1 MFNGN
6 MYKKVILNGGY
17 PDRAPDGG
25 LAFCREVTGGLSQP
39 VKILECLFG
48 REKNTWDSALKK
60 DVELFHNVL
69 AGVQVEFQIAKERT
83 LVDQIGW
90 ADVVYFRGGYTQR
103 LYDVLSVIPQWQDA
117 LKNKV
122 VVGSSAGAYIL
133 SEVYVHA
140 AEKPEARKG
149 FGLVQIKTVAHYRST
164 FFHNG
169 DHDKA
174 RQYWDMVD
182 ELLENLGPHLEMM
195 KLGEGEF
202 RVL

>member
-17 PDRAPDGG
+17 PDKAPDGG
-25 LAFCREVTGGLSQP
+25 LAFCKEITEGFHRP
-39 VKILECLFG
+39 VRILECLFG
-48 REKNTWDSALKK
+48 RENNTWDLALKK
-60 DVELFHNVL
+60 DVELFRKVL
-69 AGVQVEFQIAKERT
+69 TGVQVEFRIANKVT

-90 ADVVYFRGGYTQR
+90 ADVVYFRGGDTQR
-103 LYDVLSVIPQWQDA
+103 LYDILSAIPQWQDA
-117 LKNKV
+117 LEDKV

-140 AEKPEARKG
+140 AEKPETRKG
-149 FGLVQIKTVAHYRST
+149 FGLVQVKTVAHYRST

-169 DHDKA
+169 DCDEA
-174 RQYWDMVD
+174 RQYWDKVD
-182 ELLENLGPHLEMM
+182 ELLENSDPHLEMM
-195 KLGEGEF
+195 KLREGEF